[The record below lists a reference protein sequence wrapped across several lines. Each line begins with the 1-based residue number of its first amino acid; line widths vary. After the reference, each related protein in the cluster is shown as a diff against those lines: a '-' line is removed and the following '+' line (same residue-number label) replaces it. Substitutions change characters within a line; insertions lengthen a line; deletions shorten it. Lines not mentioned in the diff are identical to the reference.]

1 MNSAYSEGRR
11 AFFRGIL
18 RMDNPYP
25 QKTQDF
31 KDWNAGWLDAGL

>member
-1 MNSAYSEGRR
+1 MIAVYNEGRR

-25 QKTQDF
+25 PRTPEF
-31 KDWNAGWLDAGL
+31 KEWNAGWLDAGF